1 MNKLASDTKVH
12 YKSYKAGKHW
22 VVASIT
28 AVTLGLGLMGA
39 TETAQADDTVTPA
52 IAEKATDEQAEPAKE
67 VALQTTPATTVV
79 DEQKTNEDIPPVDEQ
94 DVPETPAPSVDDT
107 QKPETPEVTSPEEVA
122 DPDVVPEGDA
132 DPQPDTVEP
141 EVETPATD
149 PTNTT
154 PDVTPPTTP
163 DEVVVPKAPAPKTAF
178 MRAPAVTVSP
188 IYGVNATEWIPD
200 ATLRALIIKVINRG
214 ASVSQITGKPVYV
227 ATESNLYQYVSKLN
241 QLTDYGSSGII
252 TSFAGLEYFPAL
264 HTISLT
270 HIKSPVAAL
279 IDFSNVPLL
288 ASIDLTLTNDGANH
302 DMATIMNTYFDNC
315 PNLRFLRMGDSQLTG
330 SIPDLSKYAKL
341 EMIYL
346 GNNQLTGEIPDLSA
360 IPNLWSLDVNHNQLS
375 GAFPDVKG
383 WPSLYMLDVSY
394 NQFSGA
400 LPDLSQFRGQISY
413 MFNRLSNGVIQM
425 IGQDGQPV
433 VNYGIYQR
441 LVGNTHKIS
450 ADNRTFDPVTGVVT
464 GFQDMS
470 TGQID
475 DNEGTWTAALA
486 GGVTIAYGD
495 LDPNLPTEDIATW
508 AATVENATDW
518 FNVQRISGNKVALM
532 FTAKDDVPDGTYT
545 IQVVNQSYSA
555 LWGYSAYIT
564 FKIENEKPVDPGN
577 PGTPDPGVT
586 TGIVTI
592 VNVDQDGKVISQT
605 QQSGNVDD
613 AFTINAQTLP
623 GYQLVGNGVASGTY
637 TAAGQTVTF
646 TYQAVDTDGDGDL
659 VDPETPIIDDAGDA
673 VNGGDADRVAPGK
686 QSQKSTNKRTQTV
699 NLNAKTATATAKAQP
714 VAKQQ
719 ATTDATLPQTD
730 EATISPWVG
739 LALLFGGALTGF
751 VLNRK
756 RQR

>member
-1 MNKLASDTKVH
+1 MNKLASDAKVH

-39 TETAQADDTVTPA
+39 TETAQADENVAPA
-52 IAEKATDEQAEPAKE
+52 TTEATTGEQSASAKE
-67 VALQTTPATTVV
+67 VTLQTTPTTVV
-79 DEQKTNEDIPPVDEQ
+79 DEAAEKVDTPSVVEPE
-94 DVPETPAPSVDDT
+94 VPETPPTSVPTADDPQEPT
-107 QKPETPEVTSPEEVA
+107 MPEATNPEEIN
-122 DPDVVPEGDA
+122 DPDVAPEGDT
-132 DPQPDTVEP
+132 DPQPDAIEPDVEAP
-141 EVETPATD
+141 VTDPATD
-149 PTNTT
+149 PANET
-154 PDVTPPTTP
+154 PTPNEVVTP
-163 DEVVVPKAPAPKTAF
+163 EIPAQQP
-178 MRAPAVTVSP
+178 MRMSARATVSP
-188 IYGVNATEWIPD
+188 IDGVNASEWLPD

-214 ASVSQITGKPVYV
+214 APVSQITGKPTYV
-227 ATESNLYQYVSKLN
+227 ATESNLYQYVAKLN
-241 QLTDYGSSGII
+241 QLTDYGSSGVI

-270 HIKSPVAAL
+270 NIKNPVAAL

-288 ASIDLTLTNDGANH
+288 ASIDLTLTNDGADH
-302 DMATIMNTYFDNC
+302 DMATIMNTYFENC

-375 GAFPDVKG
+375 GAFPDVSG

-425 IGQDGQPV
+425 IGKDGQPV
-433 VNYGIYQR
+433 VNYGVYQR
-441 LVGNTHKIS
+441 LIGNTHKIS
-450 ADNRTFDPVTGVVT
+450 ADNRTFDPVTGVIT

-486 GGVTIAYGD
+486 SGVTIAYGD
-495 LDPNLPTEDIATW
+495 LDPNLPTEDIAAW
-508 AATVENATDW
+508 ATTAEDATDW
-518 FNVQRISGNKVALM
+518 FSVQRISGNKVALM

-545 IQVVNQSYSA
+545 VHIINQSYGA

-586 TGIVTI
+586 TGTVTI

-605 QQSGNVDD
+605 QQSGNVGD
-613 AFTINAQTLP
+613 AFTINAQKLP
-623 GYQLVGNGVASGTY
+623 GYQLVGNDVASGTY

-646 TYQAVDTDGDGDL
+646 TYQAVSTGGDGDL
-659 VDPETPIIDDAGDA
+659 IDPDTPVVDDAGDA
-673 VNGGDADRVAPGK
+673 VTGGDADQIVPGK
-686 QSQKSTNKRTQTV
+686 QAQKSTSKRAEAV
-699 NLNAKTATATAKAQP
+699 KLNAKATTATTQRATQQQ
-714 VAKQQ
+714 VA
-719 ATTDATLPQTD
+719 TDAAATLPQTD
-730 EATISPWVG
+730 EATMSPWAG
-739 LALLFGGALTGF
+739 LALLLGSALTGF
-751 VLNRK
+751 ALNRK
-756 RQR
+756 RRR